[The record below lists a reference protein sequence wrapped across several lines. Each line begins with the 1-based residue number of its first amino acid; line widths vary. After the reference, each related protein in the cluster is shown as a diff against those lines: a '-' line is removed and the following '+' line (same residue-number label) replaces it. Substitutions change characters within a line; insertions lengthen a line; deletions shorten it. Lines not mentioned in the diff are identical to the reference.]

1 VFNPAFSTLIS
12 LVKAANLI
20 PLLSQPGPLTLF
32 APTNAAFDHLP
43 ATAFAEL
50 VSDPVALK
58 ATLLRHMTRGAI
70 TSADLPPG
78 AVPLVTRA
86 GGKVTVTR
94 LPSAITITSVAGASR
109 VIEAD
114 NEASNG
120 IVHIVDKVF

>member
-1 VFNPAFSTLIS
+1 MYFSKFRACIFFS
-12 LVKAANLI
+12 NLQI
-20 PLLSQPGPLTLF
+20 MGKKVCTSQPGPLTLF

-78 AVPLVTRA
+78 AVPLVTGA
-86 GGKVTVTR
+86 GEKVTVTR
-94 LPSAITITSVAGASR
+94 SLL
-109 VIEAD
+109 
-114 NEASNG
+114 
-120 IVHIVDKVF
+120 